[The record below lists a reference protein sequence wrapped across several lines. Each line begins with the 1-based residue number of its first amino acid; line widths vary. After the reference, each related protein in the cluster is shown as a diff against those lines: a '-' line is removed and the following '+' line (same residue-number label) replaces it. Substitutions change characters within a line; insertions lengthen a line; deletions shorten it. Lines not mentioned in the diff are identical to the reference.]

1 MVALWCRGGTK
12 NCPMAI
18 ADFVLLHN
26 KASEGLVKHDRVGYD
41 IYLGIADTKAL
52 FLKFCKA
59 FEKRI
64 RSMVP
69 TYRVVPSGDGEGST
83 SVSIPGF
90 LVDAKKAKKSFA
102 PQKVELQFLESHKKL
117 YMELHQDFSKS
128 EYAQQS
134 EASLQNFQKL
144 IMMEISLLM
153 GGDVD

>member
-90 LVDAKKAKKSFA
+90 LVDAKRLKNHSPLRK
-102 PQKVELQFLESHKKL
+102 LNCNFLRATRSCTW
-117 YMELHQDFSKS
+117 
-128 EYAQQS
+128 
-134 EASLQNFQKL
+134 NFIRISARVSTRRNQKL
-144 IMMEISLLM
+144 HCKTSRH
-153 GGDVD
+153 